1 MKLKILPPH
10 LRNKKR
16 YLAFEVIS
24 EKAISRDEVIS
35 LMWGAAGNMYG
46 ACGVSRFDLWIVKI
60 WHCTISGQNVIK
72 GILRCNRGEVDSL
85 RSIFPLINYFKGKR
99 VVFHTLG
106 VSGTIKS
113 ATKKFIIKSRKRI

>member
-1 MKLKILPPH
+1 MKLKILPAH

-16 YLAFEVIS
+16 YLAFELLS
-24 EKAISRDEVIS
+24 EKFLNREEVIS
-35 LMWGAAGNMYG
+35 LIWGAVGDMYG
-46 ACGVSRFDLWIVKI
+46 ACGASRFDLWVVKV
-60 WHCTISGQNVIK
+60 WHCNVPGQNLIK

-85 RSIFPLINYFKGKR
+85 RSVVPIIDRFKGKR

-113 ATKKFIIKSRKRI
+113 AVEKFISN